1 MERVKENKFI
11 IILLVFLA
19 ICIFLI
25 ENSYLPAPDEYNYS
39 HIAWTDHKIS
49 GINDLIT
56 SQISL
61 YQNWTGRIPVHT
73 TIQTILWLGT
83 WIYNIINPI
92 IFIIFI
98 ILLGSIIKKE
108 INYFKISLTL
118 FLILFTIKAGGEK
131 FIWLSGS
138 INYLWT
144 TTIMLGVMYYFYK
157 ILMKDKKL
165 SNKEIPIFLILS
177 FLAGW
182 SQENVAFVLGTFII
196 MICLINIKKFLKY
209 PKRDKAIIIS
219 SIIIFGIGALA
230 LIFAPGNF
238 LRASTMQS
246 DIKASIHHILSN
258 LKNMGRL
265 GIIYVISLIIIWIL
279 RNKQE
284 QQDRKDMLKLH
295 VILIVTFIVALIPM
309 ILINEFP
316 PRSTLPYEAILLI
329 GILANS
335 SVIIENLNLKKSLII
350 IEIILT
356 IGICYRLS
364 NNIFTAQKYMV
375 PYKEKITSEINQ
387 AKEEGK
393 KDLVLSA
400 FEESNKVQLLG
411 PRSWLIDFSPT
422 EDKDN
427 IINQYMARFY
437 GFDSIIINKAEES
450 DQNK

>member
-1 MERVKENKFI
+1 
-11 IILLVFLA
+11 
-19 ICIFLI
+19 
-25 ENSYLPAPDEYNYS
+25 
-39 HIAWTDHKIS
+39 
-49 GINDLIT
+49 
-56 SQISL
+56 
-61 YQNWTGRIPVHT
+61 
-73 TIQTILWLGT
+73 
-83 WIYNIINPI
+83 
-92 IFIIFI
+92 
-98 ILLGSIIKKE
+98 
-108 INYFKISLTL
+108 
-118 FLILFTIKAGGEK
+118 
-131 FIWLSGS
+131 
-138 INYLWT
+138 
-144 TTIMLGVMYYFYK
+144 MLGVMYYFYK
-157 ILMKDKKL
+157 NLMKDKKL

-177 FLAGW
+177 FFAGW

-309 ILINEFP
+309 ILISEFP
-316 PRSTLPYEAILLI
+316 SRSTLPYEAILLI

-356 IGICYRLS
+356 IGIYYRLS

-393 KDLVLSA
+393 KDIVLSA